1 MANNCNNYLSF
12 EGTKENVEKVLEMF
26 KALIEEQ
33 KQTGLGVLPKEVNPD
48 VSKSRYFFDIYFN
61 GDSNVM
67 FWTKWVAPT
76 EALSI
81 IAQKFN
87 VTITN
92 SVEELGCMIY
102 GVETYY
108 ADGVVLEQ
116 YLESEDFDL
125 IEYNEDG
132 EVIAFKGLPMEAE
145 SEYELLEQLLNER
158 YDIN

>member
-12 EGTKENVEKVLEMF
+12 EGTKENVEKVLDMF

-33 KQTGLGVLPKEVNPD
+33 KQSGLGVLPKEVNPD
-48 VSKSRYFFDIYFN
+48 VSKSRYFFDIYVN
-61 GDSNVM
+61 GDCVM

-76 EALSI
+76 EELSI

-87 VTITN
+87 VTIKN

-108 ADGVVLEQ
+108 ADGGVLEQ

-132 EVIAFKGLPMEAE
+132 EVVAFKGIPMEME
-145 SEYELLEQLLNER
+145 SEYELLEQLLDER

>member
-1 MANNCNNYLSF
+1 MANYCNNFLSF
-12 EGTKENVEKVLEMF
+12 EGTEENVEKVLEMF

-48 VSKSRYFFDIYFN
+48 ECKSRYFFDIYF
-61 GDSNVM
+61 DEDCVI

-76 EALSI
+76 EELSK

-108 ADGVVLEQ
+108 ADGGVLEQ
-116 YLESEDFDL
+116 FLESEDFDL

-145 SEYELLEQLLNER
+145 SEYELLEQLLSER
-158 YDIN
+158 YE

>member
-33 KQTGLGVLPKEVNPD
+33 KISGLGVLPKEVNPD
-48 VSKSRYFFDIYFN
+48 ESKSRYFFDIFFN

-76 EALSI
+76 EQLS
-81 IAQKFN
+81 
-87 VTITN
+87 ITN

-108 ADGVVLEQ
+108 ADGGVLEQ

-145 SEYELLEQLLNER
+145 SEYELLEQLLHER

>member
-12 EGTKENVEKVLEMF
+12 KGTEENVEKVLEMF

-48 VSKSRYFFDIYFN
+48 ESKSRYFFDIGIN
-61 GDSNVM
+61 GDSYVI

-76 EALSI
+76 EELSI

-87 VTITN
+87 VTIIN
-92 SVEELGCMIY
+92 EVEELGCMIY

-108 ADGVVLEQ
+108 ADGGVLEQ

-132 EVIAFKGLPMEAE
+132 EVVAFKGLPTKAE
-145 SEYELLEQLLNER
+145 SEYELLEELLSER
-158 YDIN
+158 YE

>member
-1 MANNCNNYLSF
+1 MSNHCYNYLSF
-12 EGTKENVEKVLEMF
+12 EGEVENVEKVLKMF

-33 KQTGLGVLPKEVNPD
+33 RQTGLGVLPKEVNPD
-48 VSKSRYFFDIYFN
+48 ESESRYFFGIFFN

-76 EALSI
+76 EELSI

-102 GVETYY
+102 GTESYFP
-108 ADGVVLEQ
+108 DGGVDEK
-116 YLESEDFDL
+116 YLDEEDFDL
-125 IEYNEDG
+125 IEYNDDG
-132 EVIAFKGLPMEAE
+132 EVVAFKGEPCEAGSEAE
-145 SEYELLEQLLNER
+145 FLEQLLSER
-158 YDIN
+158 YE